1 MANHAD
7 LTGESRWTPPAQ
19 RAHAPSAE
27 TVVTSEETAVSA
39 LLTQHPDAFVNAIND
54 RGLFVPLPASVP
66 INGHRQLSGRSALD
80 VVTPSDRGA
89 IISAWERTRQ
99 QGGAHVSATLVA
111 DPPVTGQMHFVDV
124 QAAHGVVLGVFVPQG
139 IGDEANGGTG
149 STVNTV
155 PQRPRF
161 CRIRKNEVAVFLDL
175 DEAAEL
181 MLGFSRGDLVG
192 QRSLDFIHPDDHDV
206 AIASWMEMLGTP
218 GLGRRCRLRHQ
229 RGDGTYMWVEITNNN
244 RLAEPEHGDVLAD
257 LLDITD
263 EMATHEA
270 LRESEQLL
278 RRLAESL
285 PMGVFQIDAD
295 SRVVYTNERLHDI
308 VGVQR
313 TETLAKQFGTV
324 EPDDLQR
331 LQDAV
336 RNVMRSNCD
345 QDFEVQLRHPS
356 LDPPARRCTIS
367 LRSLTSESGLATGAV
382 GSINDITES
391 ARLRKQL
398 EDRATFDHLTGCLNR
413 ASIIAG
419 LDRSRQNTSPGSGT
433 AVMFI
438 DIDRFKRVNDELG
451 HAAGDELLI
460 AVASR
465 LRGCVRE
472 DSVGR
477 LGGDEFLVICDGVPG
492 PDRAASIGTRI
503 AQALHGQVRVGG
515 LSVPLRA
522 SIGVAWSDDPAVSAD
537 TLLARADAAMYVS
550 KRNDLGEPVLS
561 QE

>member
-80 VVTPSDRGA
+80 VVTASDRGA

-124 QAAHGVVLGVFVPQG
+124 QSVHGVVLGVFVPQG
-139 IGDEANGGTG
+139 IGDAANGGA
-149 STVNTV
+149 VNTV

-161 CRIRKNEVAVFLDL
+161 CRIRKNEVAVFLEL

-181 MLGFSRGDLVG
+181 MLGFKPEDLIG

-206 AIASWMEMLGTP
+206 AIASWMEMLSTQ
-218 GLGRRCRLRHQ
+218 GLGRRCRLRHR
-229 RGDGTYMWVEITNNN
+229 RGDGSYMWVEITNNN

-285 PMGVFQIDAD
+285 PMGVFQIDTD
-295 SRVVYTNERLHDI
+295 GHIVYTNERLHDI
-308 VGVQR
+308 VGVER
-313 TETLAKQFGTV
+313 TETLTKQFANV
-324 EPDDLQR
+324 APEDMDRVQE
-331 LQDAV
+331 AV
-336 RNVMRSNCD
+336 RNVLRHRYD

-382 GSINDITES
+382 GSVNDITES

-398 EDRATFDHLTGCLNR
+398 EDRATYDHLTGCLNR

-419 LDRSRQNTSPGSGT
+419 LDRSRQNTAPGSGT
-433 AVMFI
+433 AVIFI

-451 HAAGDELLI
+451 HAAGDELLV

-477 LGGDEFLVICDGVPG
+477 LGGDEFLVICDSVPG
-492 PDRAASIGTRI
+492 RDRAASIGVRI

-537 TLLARADAAMYVS
+537 TLLARADAAMYAS
-550 KRNDLGEPVLS
+550 KRNDQGEPVVS

>member
-7 LTGESRWTPPAQ
+7 LTGESRWTPPAP

-39 LLTQHPDAFVNAIND
+39 LLMQHPDAFVNAIND
-54 RGLFVPLPASVP
+54 RGLFVPLPATVP

-80 VVTPSDRGA
+80 VVTASDRGA

-111 DPPVTGQMHFVDV
+111 DPPVAGQMHFVDV

-139 IGDEANGGTG
+139 LGDLANVGD
-149 STVNTV
+149 VNTV

-181 MLGFSRGDLVG
+181 MLGFSRDELVG

-206 AIASWMEMLGTP
+206 AIGSWMEMLGTP
-218 GLGRRCRLRHQ
+218 GLGRRCRLRHR
-229 RGDGTYMWVEITNNN
+229 RGDGSYMWVEITNNN
-244 RLAEPEHGDVLAD
+244 RLAEPDGDVLAD
-257 LLDITD
+257 LLDITE
-263 EMATHEA
+263 EMSTHEA

-285 PMGVFQIDAD
+285 PMGVFQIDTE

-308 VGVQR
+308 VGVER
-313 TETLAKQFGTV
+313 TETLTEQFASV
-324 EPDDLQR
+324 SSEDVNR
-331 LQDAV
+331 LQEAV
-336 RNVMRSNCD
+336 RNVLRGRYD
-345 QDFEVQLRHPS
+345 QDFEIQLRHPS

-367 LRSLTSESGLATGAV
+367 LRSLTSESGNATGAV

-398 EDRATFDHLTGCLNR
+398 EDRATYDHLTGCLNR
-413 ASIIAG
+413 ASIITG
-419 LDRSRQNTSPGSGT
+419 LDRSRQNTIAGSGT
-433 AVMFI
+433 AVIFI

-451 HAAGDELLI
+451 HAAGDELLV

-492 PDRAASIGTRI
+492 RDRAASIGSRI

-522 SIGVAWSDDPAVSAD
+522 SIGVAWSDDPAIGPD

-550 KRNDLGEPVLS
+550 KRNDQGEPVLS
-561 QE
+561 QD

>member
-1 MANHAD
+1 
-7 LTGESRWTPPAQ
+7 
-19 RAHAPSAE
+19 
-27 TVVTSEETAVSA
+27 
-39 LLTQHPDAFVNAIND
+39 
-54 RGLFVPLPASVP
+54 LPASVP

-80 VVTPSDRGA
+80 VVTASDRGA

-111 DPPVTGQMHFVDV
+111 DPPVAGQMHFVDV

-139 IGDEANGGTG
+139 LGDLANGIP
-149 STVNTV
+149 VNAV

-181 MLGFSRGDLVG
+181 MLGFSREELLG

-206 AIASWMEMLGTP
+206 AIASWMEMLSAP
-218 GLGRRCRLRHQ
+218 GLGRRCRLRHR
-229 RGDGTYMWVEITNNN
+229 RGDGSYMWVEITNNN
-244 RLAEPEHGDVLAD
+244 RLAEPEHGDVVAD
-257 LLDITD
+257 LLDITE

-285 PMGVFQIDAD
+285 PMGVFQIDTD
-295 SRVVYTNERLHDI
+295 GHLVYTNERLHDI
-308 VGVQR
+308 VGVER
-313 TETLAKQFGTV
+313 TETLTEQFATV
-324 EPDDLQR
+324 ASEDVNR

-336 RNVMRSNCD
+336 RNVLRGRYD
-345 QDFEVQLRHPS
+345 QDFEVQLRHPAM
-356 LDPPARRCTIS
+356 DPPARRCTIS
-367 LRSLTSESGLATGAV
+367 LRSLTSESGIATGAV

-398 EDRATFDHLTGCLNR
+398 EDRATYDHLTGCLNR
-413 ASIIAG
+413 ASIITG
-419 LDRSRQNTSPGSGT
+419 LDRSRQNTTEGSGT
-433 AVMFI
+433 AVIFI

-451 HAAGDELLI
+451 HAAGDELLV

-492 PDRAASIGTRI
+492 RDRAASIGARI

-522 SIGVAWSDDPAVSAD
+522 SIGVAWSDDPAVGAD

-550 KRNDLGEPVLS
+550 KRNDQGEPVVS
-561 QE
+561 QD

>member
-54 RGLFVPLPASVP
+54 RGLFVPLPATVP
-66 INGHRQLSGRSALD
+66 INGHRQLAGRSALD
-80 VVTPSDRGA
+80 VVTASDRGA

-124 QAAHGVVLGVFVPQG
+124 QEVHGVVLGVFVPQG
-139 IGDEANGGTG
+139 IGDDTNGAA
-149 STVNTV
+149 VNTV
-155 PQRPRF
+155 VQRPRF

-181 MLGFSRGDLVG
+181 MLGFSPDDLIG
-192 QRSLDFIHPDDHDV
+192 KRSLDFIHPDDHDV
-206 AIASWMEMLGTP
+206 AIASWMEMLSTS
-218 GLGRRCRLRHQ
+218 GLGRRCRLRHL

-244 RLAEPEHGDVLAD
+244 RLAEPGHDDVLAD

-285 PMGVFQIDAD
+285 PMGVFQIDTD
-295 SRVVYTNERLHDI
+295 CRVVYTNERLHDI
-308 VGVQR
+308 VGVDR
-313 TETLAKQFGTV
+313 TEMLDQQFATV
-324 EPDDLQR
+324 ESEDMNR

-336 RNVMRSNCD
+336 RNVLRGRRD

-356 LDPPARRCTIS
+356 LEPAARRCTIS

-382 GSINDITES
+382 GSVNDITES

-398 EDRATFDHLTGCLNR
+398 EDRATYDHLTGCLNR
-413 ASIIAG
+413 ASIISS
-419 LDRSRQNTSPGSGT
+419 LDRSRQNTASGSGS
-433 AVMFI
+433 AVIFI

-451 HAAGDELLI
+451 HAAGDELLM

-465 LRGCVRE
+465 LRNCVRE

-477 LGGDEFLVICDGVPG
+477 LGGDEFLVICDSVPG
-492 PDRAASIGTRI
+492 RDRAASIGARI

-537 TLLARADAAMYVS
+537 ALLARADAAMYVS
-550 KRNDLGEPVLS
+550 KRNDQGEPVLS
-561 QE
+561 QD